1 MSKPV
6 KTIKSSRAAKEHNP
20 LLVKGAVGKNKPT
33 VYDLPSEDHIYG
45 KPVIRDPLE
54 NAVMGTFQF
63 ISFATLECKSDI

>member
-1 MSKPV
+1 MSKPL
-6 KTIKSSRAAKEHNP
+6 KPIKSSRAAKEHNP

-54 NAVMGTFQF
+54 NAVMGT
-63 ISFATLECKSDI
+63 SN